1 MSNCHKFAAN
11 ITHLEGFLR
20 RQCFPYPLLS
30 LYFKLAIQPV
40 SLCYYEVK
48 YFPLIDY
55 LLLLNRKINRKKQLA
70 SSGFSESLFS
80 ANVVKKI
87 MNNDPYD
94 LVVVGAGPAGAL
106 AAAMAAEAG
115 FKTAILEQKSL
126 PRPKLC
132 GGLISARALSLLPA
146 DFCLPEAEATAVLHF
161 TIAHKNR
168 RYRYQAEKPLGL
180 TIKRDRFDQL
190 LSAYASQKGAILL
203 EEAVLN
209 GVEMGGSKAGQR
221 PTNYIIHFRKER
233 EQQTINTRYLI
244 AADGAL
250 SRCAELGGID
260 RRRRKK
266 ICGWGLSEIIPEEA
280 LRAGAPDNLPQLEFF
295 PLPYQ
300 GGMGWTFHGKGWL
313 NRGVGGLCGRKT
325 LLKAFN
331 RLFGKAPAEKTLKS
345 WPLPFLGPVSRVA
358 NNNLLLIGD
367 AAGLVEP
374 FSGEGLYNCFKSA
387 GLAVQAIR
395 ETKTAGFD
403 AAVAYNRLFKVHFRR
418 YFLPTLAGTVMLQA
432 QSLFYPSA
440 VPQQIARLIEN
451 RMWFN
456 DQNFDLR

>member
-1 MSNCHKFAAN
+1 
-11 ITHLEGFLR
+11 
-20 RQCFPYPLLS
+20 
-30 LYFKLAIQPV
+30 
-40 SLCYYEVK
+40 
-48 YFPLIDY
+48 
-55 LLLLNRKINRKKQLA
+55 
-70 SSGFSESLFS
+70 
-80 ANVVKKI
+80 

-94 LVVVGAGPAGAL
+94 LVVIGAGPAGAL
-106 AAAMAAEAG
+106 AAALAAEAG
-115 FKTAILEQKSL
+115 FKTALIEQKSF

-146 DFCLPEAEATAVLHF
+146 DFCLPEAEATAVLQF
-161 TIAHKNR
+161 TIANKNR
-168 RYRYQAEKPLGL
+168 SYRYQTEKPLGL
-180 TIKRDRFDQL
+180 TIKRALFDQL
-190 LSAYASQKGAILL
+190 LAAYACQKGSALF
-203 EEAVLN
+203 EEAFLS
-209 GVEMGGSKAGQR
+209 GVEMSGSKAGQR
-221 PTNYIIHFRKER
+221 PNNYLIHFRKKR
-233 EQQTINTRYLI
+233 EQQTINAHYLI

-250 SRCAELGGID
+250 SRCAELGGIG

-266 ICGWGLSEIIPEEA
+266 ICGWGLSEIVPEEA
-280 LRAGAPDNLPQLEFF
+280 LQAGAQEDQPQLEFF
-295 PLPYQ
+295 PLPYL

-325 LLKAFN
+325 LLKKFN

-358 NNNLLLIGD
+358 KNNLLLIGD

-395 ETKTAGFD
+395 EAKTAGFD
-403 AAVAYNRLFKVHFRR
+403 AAVAYNRLFKVRFRR
-418 YFLPTLAGTVMLQA
+418 YFLPTLTGTVILQA

-456 DQNFDLR
+456 DQNFDHR